1 VPPFPAFLK
10 LQGRRCLV
18 VGAGPIAEDKIE
30 SLLHAG
36 ATIQVVAPA
45 ATERVQAWARQKKI
59 RWQPRS
65 FRSADLAGVFVV
77 IAATSSSA
85 LHAKIYK
92 QARRRGVL
100 CNSVDDP
107 ENCDFYYGAVVRRGD
122 LQIAISTAGNSP
134 ALAQR
139 LRKKLEK
146 DIGVE
151 YERWVTTLGAAR
163 KRLFGKTISPARR
176 KALLHA
182 LASEISFE
190 KFLRS
195 RRASKKCAV
204 RKSIFTQSLRGKAN

>member
-1 VPPFPAFLK
+1 VPLFPAFLK

-18 VGAGPIAEDKIE
+18 VGAGPIAEEKIE

-36 ATIQVVAPA
+36 ARIQVVAPA
-45 ATERVQAWARQKKI
+45 ATARVQSWAREKKI
-59 RWQPRS
+59 RWQPRT
-65 FRSADLAGVFVV
+65 FRPSDLAGAFMV

-107 ENCDFYYGAVVRRGD
+107 DNCDFYYGAVVRRGD
-122 LQIAISTAGNSP
+122 LQIAISTAGHSP

-146 DIGVE
+146 DIGIE
-151 YERWVTTLGAAR
+151 YERWVTSLGAAR
-163 KRLFGKTISPARR
+163 KRLFAKSISAARR
-176 KALLHA
+176 KALLHD
-182 LASEISFE
+182 LASEISLE
-190 KFLRS
+190 RFLRS
-195 RRASKKCAV
+195 LRASKK
-204 RKSIFTQSLRGKAN
+204 

>member
-1 VPPFPAFLK
+1 MPLFPAFLK

-18 VGAGPIAEDKIE
+18 VGAGPIGEEKIE

-36 ATIQVVAPA
+36 AKIRVVAPV
-45 ATERVQAWARQKKI
+45 ATDRVQSWAREKKI
-59 RWQPRS
+59 RWQPRK
-65 FRSADLAGVFVV
+65 FRSADLAGAFIV

-100 CNSVDDP
+100 CNAVDDP

-122 LQIAISTAGNSP
+122 LQIAISTAGHSP

-139 LRKKLEK
+139 LRRKLEK

-163 KRLFGKTISPARR
+163 KCLFAKTISPARR
-176 KALLHA
+176 RALLHE

-190 KFLRS
+190 KFLRK
-195 RRASKKCAV
+195 RRASKK
-204 RKSIFTQSLRGKAN
+204 

>member
-1 VPPFPAFLK
+1 MPLFPAFLK

-18 VGAGPIAEDKIE
+18 VGAGLIAEEKIE
-30 SLLHAG
+30 SLLRAG
-36 ATIQVVAPA
+36 ARIQVVAPA
-45 ATERVQAWARQKKI
+45 ATKRVQSWAREKTI
-59 RWQPRS
+59 RWQPRK
-65 FRSADLAGVFVV
+65 FRSADLAGAFVV

-107 ENCDFYYGAVVRRGD
+107 DNCDFYFGAVVRRGD
-122 LQIAISTAGNSP
+122 LQIAISTAGHSP

-146 DIGVE
+146 DIGIE
-151 YERWVTTLGAAR
+151 YERWVATLGAAR
-163 KRLFGKTISPARR
+163 KRLFAKSISPARR
-176 KALLHA
+176 KALLHD

-190 KFLRS
+190 RFLRS
-195 RRASKKCAV
+195 RRASKK
-204 RKSIFTQSLRGKAN
+204 

>member
-1 VPPFPAFLK
+1 MPLFPAFLK
-10 LQGRRCLV
+10 MQGRRCLV
-18 VGAGPIAEDKIE
+18 VGAGPIAEEKIE

-45 ATERVQAWARQKKI
+45 ATELVQAWAREKKI
-59 RWQPRS
+59 RWQPRR
-65 FRSADLAGVFVV
+65 FRSADLAGAFIV

-92 QARRRGVL
+92 EARRRGVL

-107 ENCDFYYGAVVRRGD
+107 DNCDFYYGAVVHRGD
-122 LQIAISTAGNSP
+122 LQIAISTAGHSP

-151 YERWVTTLGAAR
+151 YERWVTSLGAAR
-163 KRLFGKTISPARR
+163 KRLFAKTISPARR
-176 KALLHA
+176 KALLHV

-195 RRASKKCAV
+195 RRASKK
-204 RKSIFTQSLRGKAN
+204 